1 MTNMLDGNSN
11 KFALEMYKE
20 TFENVSKHIVHSFRQ
35 FVENELIEY
44 VRKDDG
50 KLWVISEEKQIKPEE
65 FIRNV
70 LIGKK
75 YLRNRSNKSTF
86 GIKHFEFHPE
96 VGELDEKENDII
108 GNHDIKVTGISLGI
122 IGEADEDIYFSFECK
137 RLNNHLQNT
146 SEYINNGIKRYVKKQ
161 YSSKMPIA
169 GMMGFIEE
177 KTPEF
182 FVNQIKRKLSK
193 LNDNKIII
201 TKQTLKT
208 YDIYPDFKNLYN
220 SIHNKIDNSE
230 IQIYH
235 FMFSI
240 ENIITIIEE

>member
-1 MTNMLDGNSN
+1 MSNMLDGNSN
-11 KFALEMYKE
+11 IFALEMYKE
-20 TFENVSKHIVHSFRQ
+20 TFENVSRHLIYSYRQ
-35 FVENELIEY
+35 FIENELIEY
-44 VRKDDG
+44 VKKEDG
-50 KLWVISEEKQIKPEE
+50 KLWVLSEENQIKPEE

-70 LIGKK
+70 LIGKN
-75 YLRNRSNKSTF
+75 YLRNKSFKSKF

-96 VGELDEKENDII
+96 VGELDEEDTNII

-137 RLNNHLQNT
+137 RLNSHFQNT

-169 GMMGFIEE
+169 GMIGFVEE

-182 FVNQIKRKLSK
+182 FVNQINEKLSK
-193 LNDNKIII
+193 LNNKKTII

-208 YDIYPDFKNLYN
+208 YDIYPDFKNSYN
-220 SIHNKIDNSE
+220 SIHNKIDNNE

-235 FMFSI
+235 FMFPI
-240 ENIITIIEE
+240 GDIITIKEK

>member
-20 TFENVSKHIVHSFRQ
+20 TFENVSRHIVHSFRQ

-44 VRKDDG
+44 VKKEDG
-50 KLWVISEEKQIKPEE
+50 KLWVLSEENQIKPEE

-70 LIGKK
+70 LIGKN
-75 YLRNRSNKSTF
+75 YLRNRSFKSKF

-96 VGELDEKENDII
+96 VGELDEEETNII

-137 RLNNHLQNT
+137 RLNSHLQNT

-169 GMMGFIEE
+169 GMIGFIEE

-182 FVNQIKRKLSK
+182 FVNQINEKLSK
-193 LNDNKIII
+193 LNDKEIII
-201 TKQTLKT
+201 TRQTLKT
-208 YDIYPDFKNLYN
+208 YDIYPDFKKSYN
-220 SIHNKIDNSE
+220 SIHKKIDISE

-240 ENIITIIEE
+240 ENIITIKEE

>member
-1 MTNMLDGNSN
+1 MLDGNSN

-20 TFENVSKHIVHSFRQ
+20 TFENVSRHLIYSYRQ

-44 VRKDDG
+44 SKKEDG
-50 KLWVISEEKQIKPEE
+50 KLWVLSKEKQIKPEE

-70 LIGKK
+70 LISKK
-75 YLRNRSNKSTF
+75 YLRNRSFKSKF

-96 VGELDEKENDII
+96 TGELDETETDII

-137 RLNNHLQNT
+137 RLNNNLQNS
-146 SEYINNGIKRYVKKQ
+146 SEYINNGIKRYIKKQ

-169 GMMGFIEE
+169 GMIGFIEE
-177 KTPEF
+177 NTPEF
-182 FVNQIKRKLSK
+182 FVNQIKDKLSK
-193 LNDNKIII
+193 LNDKKIII

-208 YDIYPDFKNLYN
+208 YDIYPDFKNSYN
-220 SIHNKIDNSE
+220 STHKKIDSSE

-235 FMFSI
+235 FMFLI
-240 ENIITIIEE
+240 KNIITIKEE

>member
-20 TFENVSKHIVHSFRQ
+20 TFENVSKHIVHSYRQ

-44 VRKDDG
+44 VKKEDG
-50 KLWVISEEKQIKPEE
+50 KLWVLSEENKIKPEE

-70 LIGKK
+70 LLGKK
-75 YLRNRSNKSTF
+75 YLRNRSFKSKF

-96 VGELDEKENDII
+96 VGELDEKETNII

-137 RLNNHLQNT
+137 RLNNNLQNT

-169 GMMGFIEE
+169 GMIGFVEE
-177 KTPEF
+177 NTPDF
-182 FVNQIKRKLSK
+182 FVNQIKDKLSK
-193 LNDNKIII
+193 LNDKKIII

-208 YDIYPDFKNLYN
+208 YDICPDFKNSYN
-220 SIHNKIDNSE
+220 SIHKKIDSSE

-240 ENIITIIEE
+240 ENIITIKEE